1 MRGSSS
7 RRWERSCLSS
17 TYWSNPPPGHDPVGR
32 FPVDGDRG
40 QHLVQPQDESRGA
53 VGTAGDLDTPFQPVE
68 PVQPVRSARPI
79 RSPSSVANS
88 PPVDQPVAG
97 LRSPSTVTV
106 AKFSAPGWRRCPK
119 HLGGAVVGPV
129 VDAEGHS
136 PGPPNRPSALPPV
149 WGRRRR
155 LPFARCTKSRS
166 KTGRYFRF
174 PLGAK
179 DFDPGGWGALPD
191 RRCTVGLLSRLR
203 VARLHCACD
212 HDREFGLDSQPVPGE
227 TGLCSG
233 RRSPC
238 RGYVLRDSRYGRREP
253 RDRTLFAEPAAT

>member
-179 DFDPGGWGALPD
+179 DFDPGGWAPYLTDGAP
-191 RRCTVGLLSRLR
+191 S
-203 VARLHCACD
+203 ACFRAFAS
-212 HDREFGLDSQPVPGE
+212 HDFIAHAIMTASLALIRS
-227 TGLCSG
+227 
-233 RRSPC
+233 RSPAKQ
-238 RGYVLRDSRYGRREP
+238 GS
-253 RDRTLFAEPAAT
+253 AAADDPHAADMF